1 MDINEI
7 TEKLEEFENEMLEL
21 RKENRRL
28 REQKGNPEDFVKEQQ
43 SKLSHIY
50 EASAKAQYEADLW
63 RKRFERIE
71 DFVAYK
77 LEITPASIPYDN
89 MRLAL
94 LSFKKL
100 DLHELY

>member
-1 MDINEI
+1 MEINEI
-7 TEKLEEFENEMLEL
+7 TEKLEEFENVMLRLKKRNKQLEEL
-21 RKENRRL
+21 ARA
-28 REQKGNPEDFVKEQQ
+28 QQ
-43 SKLSHIY
+43 DKLNNIY

-63 RKRFERIE
+63 RKRYGAVEQYVQER
-71 DFVAYK
+71 

-94 LSFKKL
+94 IRFNNL